1 MRTLLCSL
9 VALLIAAPLL
19 LVGDGLEP
27 AEVRAAGTSTVRV
40 EVLVD
45 GRVLPEYSKRRATYI
60 EALRGKEYSIRLSN
74 DSPGRVAVALSVDGL
89 NTIDAK
95 RSTAYS
101 ASKWV
106 IAPGDS
112 VTVRGWQVGSDRAR
126 QFVFT
131 SEEKSYGTWLGETR
145 NLGVISAVF
154 FAEEPRDDCCE
165 VVPFTGPADSDR
177 LEDDTESLAPERPRS
192 SSRADGRAPRGDR
205 GSSAGAAAD
214 REAPRAEESPSA
226 PGRRSGSEVARPAP
240 KKKERAATGTGRRLR
255 HQVEWVEFVL
265 AESPLAELD
274 LRYGFRDE
282 LVELGVLPEAVP
294 DTSLTRRESATGF
307 APDPGSSCCR

>member
-27 AEVRAAGTSTVRV
+27 AEVRAAGTSAVRV

-95 RSTAYS
+95 RGTARS

-131 SEEKSYGTWLGETR
+131 SEERSYGTWLGETR

-154 FAEEPRDDCCE
+154 FGEEPRGDCCD
-165 VVPFTGPADSDR
+165 VVPFTGPGDSPRGDR
-177 LEDDTESLAPERPRS
+177 VPEPVAPERSQS
-192 SSRADGRAPRGDR
+192 SSRAGGM
-205 GSSAGAAAD
+205 GAADD
-214 REAPRAEESPSA
+214 RDPTDGSPAELEAPRAEESRTA
-226 PGRRSGSEVARPAP
+226 PRRRSSSEVARPAP
-240 KKKERAATGTGRRLR
+240 KKERAATGTGRRLR

-265 AESPLAELD
+265 DPSPLAELD

-282 LVELGVLPEAVP
+282 LVELGVLPEDVP
-294 DTSLTRRESATGF
+294 DRSLTRRESASGF
-307 APDPGSSCCR
+307 APDPGASCCR